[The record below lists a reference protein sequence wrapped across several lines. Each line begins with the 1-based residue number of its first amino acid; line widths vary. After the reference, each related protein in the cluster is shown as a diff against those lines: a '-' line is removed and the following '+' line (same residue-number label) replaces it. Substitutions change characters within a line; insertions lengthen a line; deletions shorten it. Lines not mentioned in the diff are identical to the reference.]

1 MRSIF
6 DLVFHGGENEP
17 FPTECAMRLASMVSD
32 GSIKTRKLEAMSCL
46 LSIAGWFVNSWI
58 TNPDSPLIGK
68 AMEMLD
74 LIGDESVESVAE
86 STSVIGS
93 SLSRDKQIL
102 AKLESME
109 ESQ

>member
-6 DLVFHGGENEP
+6 DLVFHGGEDEP
-17 FPTECAMRLASMVSD
+17 FPTECAMRLASMIAD
-32 GSIKTRKLEAMSCL
+32 GSIKSKKLEAMSCL

-74 LIGDESVESVAE
+74 MVVDESVIE
-86 STSVIGS
+86 STPAIGA